1 MKICNTTIDPF
12 LITCKNGSKKEL
24 AGVIQPKAW
33 LDAESIVAGKWT
45 IEIQRKVD
53 GVLTSASSLKP
64 PCIRFDLSEATDSLR
79 CTLRDVF
86 DVNPR
91 FPRQPFP
98 GYISFMDPC
107 VVGTEGTFS
116 KEETRTIGKLGECL
130 QIVTDLGFR
139 ATWLGEERYEC
150 SSWRVPD
157 NQFKRICDLIQ
168 GTPAQQSQQV

>member
-79 CTLRDVF
+79 CTLSDVF
-86 DVNPR
+86 DVNPI
-91 FPRQPFP
+91 FPLALPP
-98 GYISFMDPC
+98 YHLSVVGPC
-107 VVGTEGTFS
+107 VVRTEGTFS
-116 KEETRTIGKLGECL
+116 EVEGPALGKLGGVSKGNKGARFYCYL
-130 QIVTDLGFR
+130 VNYRSVRMFDT
-139 ATWLGEERYEC
+139 
-150 SSWRVPD
+150 
-157 NQFKRICDLIQ
+157 
-168 GTPAQQSQQV
+168 